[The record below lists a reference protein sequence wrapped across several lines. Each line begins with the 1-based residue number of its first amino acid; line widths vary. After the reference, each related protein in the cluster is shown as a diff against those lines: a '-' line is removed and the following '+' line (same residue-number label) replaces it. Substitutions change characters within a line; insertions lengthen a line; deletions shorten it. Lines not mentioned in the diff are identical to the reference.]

1 MAGASGV
8 KSLIRLTSPQRRQA
22 AKEAIDAADDGDFA
36 QVGAP
41 TRTLEQNAKMHPM
54 LDDILNQVEAK
65 KALSRDDLKL
75 QFLNALG
82 QEMRFLPELEG
93 EGLFPVGLRSSTL
106 TKDQFSALIEL
117 IYEFGARNGVR
128 WSDPVEREKQRRA
141 A

>member
-1 MAGASGV
+1 MAEAGGM
-8 KSLIRLTSPQRRQA
+8 KRLIQLTSPQRRQA
-22 AKEAIDAADDGDFA
+22 AKEAIDAADEGDFV
-36 QVGAP
+36 QIGAP

-117 IYEFGARNGVR
+117 IYEFGARHEVR

>member
-1 MAGASGV
+1 MA
-8 KSLIRLTSPQRRQA
+8 KHLIFLAGEKQREF
-22 AKEAIDAADDGDFA
+22 AKRCIDEAEEGDAV
-36 QVGAP
+36 QIGAP

-54 LDDILNQVEAK
+54 LDDILRQVPAK
-65 KALSRDDLKL
+65 RLLSRDDLKL

-106 TKDQFSALIEL
+106 SKAQFSALIEI
-117 IYEFGARNGVR
+117 IYAYGAKYDVK
-128 WSDPVEREKQRRA
+128 WTEPVEREQQRRA

>member
-1 MAGASGV
+1 M
-8 KSLIRLTSPQRRQA
+8 KHLIRLTNQGQRLL
-22 AKEAIDAADDGDFA
+22 AKDKIDRAPDGYFV
-36 QVGAP
+36 QIGAP

-54 LDDILNQVEAK
+54 LDDILNQVESK

>member
-1 MAGASGV
+1 MAKAGGM
-8 KSLIRLTSPQRRQA
+8 KRLIQLTSPQRRQA
-22 AKEAIDAADDGDFA
+22 AKEAIDAADEGDFV
-36 QVGAP
+36 QIGAP

-117 IYEFGARNGVR
+117 IYEFGARHEVR

>member
-1 MAGASGV
+1 M
-8 KSLIRLTSPQRRQA
+8 KRLIFLTGQRQRA
-22 AKEAIDAADDGDFA
+22 YAKQCIDRADEGDA
-36 QVGAP
+36 VQIGAP

-54 LDDILNQVEAK
+54 LDDILRQVPAK
-65 KALSRDDLKL
+65 RMLSRDDLKL

-106 TKDQFSALIEL
+106 TKQQFSALIEL
-117 IYEFGARNGVR
+117 IYAFGAKHDVR
-128 WSDPVEREKQRRA
+128 WSEPVPHQARA

>member
-1 MAGASGV
+1 M
-8 KSLIRLTSPQRRQA
+8 KCLIRLTSLRQREA
-22 AKEAIDAADDGDFA
+22 AKEKIDQADDGDFV
-36 QVGAP
+36 QIGVP

-54 LDDILNQVEAK
+54 LDDILNQVESK
-65 KALSRDDLKL
+65 KALARDDLKL

-117 IYEFGARNGVR
+117 IYEFGSRHGVR

>member
-1 MAGASGV
+1 M
-8 KSLIRLTSPQRRQA
+8 KQLIFLTGPVQRDY
-22 AKEAIDAADDGDFA
+22 AKRCIDHADDGDA
-36 QVGAP
+36 VQIGAP

-54 LDDILNQVEAK
+54 LDDILRQVPAK
-65 KALSRDDLKL
+65 RLLSRDDLKL

-106 TKDQFSALIEL
+106 TKAQFSALIEL
-117 IYEFGARNGVR
+117 IYEYGAKNNVK
-128 WSDPVEREKQRRA
+128 WSEPRDAKPRRA